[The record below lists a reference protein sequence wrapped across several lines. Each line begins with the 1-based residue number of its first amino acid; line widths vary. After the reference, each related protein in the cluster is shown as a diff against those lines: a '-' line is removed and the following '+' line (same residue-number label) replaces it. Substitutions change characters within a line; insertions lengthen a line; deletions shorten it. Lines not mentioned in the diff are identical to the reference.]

1 VPTTEQE
8 GRVFTAKLVVTV
20 AEKAGNQQELRT
32 ADRTIRTYNIPQNRA
47 TDHRI
52 GLTLHRLDLVMDGD
66 LEAIIRALTAYFDEG
81 GDGPD
86 A

>member
-20 AEKAGNQQELRT
+20 ADKAETQQGLGT
-32 ADRTIRTYNIPQNRA
+32 THSTIRTYNIPQNRA

-66 LEAIIRALTAYFDEG
+66 LEPMIQALTRTFDEG
-81 GDGPD
+81 D
-86 A
+86 